1 MCLERL
7 TERHK
12 WMNEILPKM
21 LAKLPKL
28 LAKLPKLLAKLPKM
42 LSSVTI
48 SIRREP
54 KNARWRY
61 QKYYERVQK

>member
-21 LAKLPKL
+21 

-61 QKYYERVQK
+61 QKC